1 MINDGKGG
9 LVHRVPYTESREIQ
23 NPFHGQKINRQKYL
37 KLNAV
42 ARSFGVVARRIS
54 SAVMC
59 SNETLI
65 DICICRLFIISWE
78 DVLNIELGI

>member
-42 ARSFGVVARRIS
+42 ARSFGIVARRIS
-54 SAVMC
+54 TAVMC